1 MESKQFVFMK
11 SIRILLSKK
20 MSGAK
25 TPRPATFTEK
35 DIFYVFKKIIQE
47 EFGNIGAAKLKP
59 DYFGK
64 NILHVKA
71 ESSAWS
77 SELWLNKNLILRR
90 LKKELGADAVRE
102 IKLK

>member
-1 MESKQFVFMK
+1 M
-11 SIRILLSKK
+11 
-20 MSGAK
+20 GAGAARK
-25 TPRPATFTEK
+25 ITLTEK

-64 NILHVKA
+64 NILFIKS
-71 ESSAWS
+71 ESSAWA
-77 SELWLNKNLILRR
+77 SELWLNKNLIMRK
-90 LKKELGADAVRE
+90 LKKELGGEAVKE

>member
-1 MESKQFVFMK
+1 MK
-11 SIRILLSKK
+11 SIKSLLSKK
-20 MSGAK
+20 MDAGAARK
-25 TPRPATFTEK
+25 ITLTEK

-64 NILHVKA
+64 NILFIKP
-71 ESSAWS
+71 ESSAWA
-77 SELWLNKNLILRR
+77 SELWLNKNLILRK
-90 LKKELGADAVRE
+90 LKKELGAEAVKE